1 MVNNGAGRQG
11 PWGQLVLIALGLIV
25 AVIVVSFVLS
35 VIKAVVYAALLLI
48 AGVIVLRAV
57 RGRR

>member
-1 MVNNGAGRQG
+1 M
-11 PWGQLVLIALGLIV
+11 LIALGLIV